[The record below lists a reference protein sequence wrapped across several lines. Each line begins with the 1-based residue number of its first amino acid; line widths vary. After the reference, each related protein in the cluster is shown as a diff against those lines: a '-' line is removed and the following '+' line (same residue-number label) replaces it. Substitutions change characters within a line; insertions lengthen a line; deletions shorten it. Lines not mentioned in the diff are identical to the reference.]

1 MFLIWQLTYSNS
13 LVKFKDQLRGKAT
26 KIKTNFLE
34 LLQKFDIFDKSV
46 IHLLTVT
53 YILQN

>member
-1 MFLIWQLTYSNS
+1 MFLIWQLTFSQY

-34 LLQKFDIFDKSV
+34 FLQKFDIFDKSV